1 MNHNDQGQRNQQ
13 EHEVRE
19 EGNHKEH
26 EDHKEEHQNGGAA
39 YKPLP
44 QQTERV
50 IREIIGGAIAVH
62 KALGP
67 CRHQLD
73 LIVEDCVIVEVKAVR
88 RLRRIHQAQILS
100 YQKATGCRVGLLMN
114 FNVRMLVEGL
124 QRFIR

>member
-13 EHEVRE
+13 EHEVRA

-39 YKPLP
+39 LPQAYKPLP
-44 QQTERV
+44 PQTERV

-67 CRHQLD
+67 LPPPTRLD
-73 LIVEDCVIVEVKAVR
+73 RR
-88 RLRRIHQAQILS
+88 RLRDR
-100 YQKATGCRVGLLMN
+100 
-114 FNVRMLVEGL
+114 
-124 QRFIR
+124 